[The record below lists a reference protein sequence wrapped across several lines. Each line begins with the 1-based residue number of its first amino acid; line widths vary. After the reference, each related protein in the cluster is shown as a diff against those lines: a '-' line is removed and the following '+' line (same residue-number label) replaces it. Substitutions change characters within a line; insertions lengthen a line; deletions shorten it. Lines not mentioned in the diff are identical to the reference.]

1 MRLTSTETFKAKN
14 ARKKIA
20 DRDRLKEAEKIAHR
34 HLRKTTAKSKWN
46 GKHLS
51 NN

>member
-34 HLRKTTAKSKWN
+34 HLRKNYSK
-46 GKHLS
+46 KQVERKAS
-51 NN
+51 QQ